1 MQNNEW
7 EAVNCFP
14 FLFLDISIDLQK
26 HKMANKLFYTYI
38 HGTDY
43 KNDSFV
49 PSKMIYSYWDS
60 LIFDVNHRTI
70 WHQGMP
76 FGNVYPGTLSY
87 GEIFN
92 DLQNNIALG
101 AYSHAEGYSTIAK
114 SNYSHAEGYKT
125 FVDGVNGHVEGNSSY
140 SLGENSHAE
149 GSFSYSRG
157 TNSHAEGNK
166 SEAQGRNAHAEGFL
180 TYAIGEDSHAEGI
193 NTYARANYSHSEGN
207 ITKIEPE
214 AENSHA
220 EGYNTIVS
228 AKNAHAEGN
237 STKVEN
243 TGENS
248 HAEGLKSIARAKN
261 AHAEGNET
269 LTAGDN
275 AHAEGYQSKSTST
288 NAHAEGNNTK
298 ATGENSHAEGHNTEA
313 KSKNSHAEGN
323 HTIAAGENAHTEGSE
338 TSVDSPYTHAE
349 GNNNAINTL
358 SDSSHIEGSNN
369 RISFSKSSHVEGDS
383 NVNGGNIGIITNSH
397 YSHVEGLNN
406 KNYAINSHIE
416 GKDTYNFGK
425 ESHIEGVEHVSY
437 AYTSHIEGCAN
448 KIGKSVGDTKY
459 VHVGGN
465 NNTVYPNSENVV
477 IYGRSNRVKGV
488 CSDINGESINSY
500 ANYSVLR
507 GSSLEINSNS
517 IENNQKG
524 IDFVNVSG
532 NNITVGENATY
543 SFAHGSN
550 ITLQSPY
557 EVGLGRYTRSYLDNQ
572 KQDKQNTIFMIG
584 NGGVNGESNALDV
597 RENGISY
604 LYKGI
609 YTWDYV
615 EDYPYSTV
623 ANNESSYCIT
633 KRQLAQVA
641 TVTYV
646 MRNSAGRKN
655 FYPLMNDPE
664 NSGTLKPMF
673 TGAEYFNNYGDKETG
688 TAPNNAYAYF
698 CHAEGWGTYC
708 HTGASYSHAEGCG
721 TETRNPGEHASGNW
735 NKSSDNT
742 LFSVGW
748 GTNNVNRANAFEIK
762 STPTSDG
769 IAFIDKKPIVTSIL
783 NGTGPTYMWK
793 GDYADY
799 IKIKQVDPNTLYFIY
814 DGDASTRNDFIS
826 IDQMDDIVNR
836 KVEEKIKQYTQGMLY
851 NANYSPKFNGFG
863 GDSNFSYV
871 WSGNTTD
878 FAGLGSLA
886 NDVNT
891 VFIIRNNK

>member
-1 MQNNEW
+1 
-7 EAVNCFP
+7 
-14 FLFLDISIDLQK
+14 
-26 HKMANKLFYTYI
+26 MANKLFYTYI
-38 HGTDY
+38 HGEKY

-76 FGNVYPGTLSY
+76 FGNAYPGTLSY

-92 DLQNNIALG
+92 DLQNNIAFG
-101 AYSHAEGYSTIAK
+101 AYSHAEGYSSYA
-114 SNYSHAEGYKT
+114 SGNHSHAEGFKT
-125 FVDGVNGHVEGNSSY
+125 YVDGVNGHVEGNSSY

-157 TNSHAEGNK
+157 INSHAEGNK
-166 SEAQGRNAHAEGFL
+166 SEAQGRNAHTEGFL
-180 TYAIGEDSHAEGI
+180 TYAMGEDSHSEGN

-207 ITKIEPE
+207 ITKIEVD
-214 AENSHA
+214 AENSHVEGYNTLIKAKNSHA
-220 EGYNTIVS
+220 EGNTTLI
-228 AKNAHAEGN
+228 
-237 STKVEN
+237 EN

-248 HAEGLKSIARAKN
+248 HAEGYKTTIRAKN
-261 AHAEGNET
+261 
-269 LTAGDN
+269 
-275 AHAEGYQSKSTST
+275 S
-288 NAHAEGNNTK
+288 HAEGNNTLT
-298 ATGENSHAEGHNTEA
+298 AGENSHAEGYKSQATSTNTHAEGNITKASGENSHSEGYNTEA
-313 KSKNSHAEGN
+313 RSKNSHAEGTY
-323 HTIAAGENAHTEGSE
+323 TIANGENSHVEGIDTKVYSNN
-338 TSVDSPYTHAE
+338 THAE
-349 GNNNAINTL
+349 GNANTINTL
-358 SDSSHIEGSNN
+358 SDSSHVEGSNN
-369 RISFSKSSHVEGDS
+369 TISFSQSSHVEGDNNTNNDS
-383 NVNGGNIGIITNSH
+383 N

-406 KNYAINSHIE
+406 KNYAINSHVE
-416 GKDTYNFGK
+416 GKESFNYGK
-425 ESHIEGVEHVSY
+425 ESHVEGTSNINY
-437 AYTSHIEGCAN
+437 AYTSHIEGYAN
-448 KIGKSVGDTKY
+448 KIGKTIGDTKY
-459 VHVGGN
+459 IHTGGN
-465 NNTVYPNSENVV
+465 NNIVCPNSENDV
-477 IYGRSNRVKGV
+477 IYGHSNKVKGIY
-488 CSDINGESINSY
+488 SDINGESINSY
-500 ANYSVLR
+500 ANYSTLR
-507 GSSLEINSNS
+507 GSSLEINSNN
-517 IENNQKG
+517 IEDNQKG
-524 IDFVNVSG
+524 VNFVNVSG
-532 NNITVGENATY
+532 DHITVGENATY
-543 SFAHGSN
+543 GFAHGSN

-557 EVGLGRYTRSYLDNQ
+557 EIGFGRYTHSYLDNQ
-572 KQDKQNTIFMIG
+572 KQDKQNTIFIIG
-584 NGGVNGESNALDV
+584 NGDSNGESNALDV

-623 ANNESSYCIT
+623 ANNESSYHIT

-646 MRNSAGRKN
+646 MRNSAGRRN
-655 FYPLMNDPE
+655 FYPLINDPE
-664 NSGTLKPMF
+664 HPETLKPMF
-673 TGAEYFNNYGDKETG
+673 TGAEYFNNYGDTYS
-688 TAPNNAYAYF
+688 APNNAYAYF

-708 HTGASYSHAEGCG
+708 HTGGSYSHAEGCG

-735 NKSSDNT
+735 NKSLENT

-762 STPTSDG
+762 RTPTVDG
-769 IAFIDKKPIVTSIL
+769 IAFVDNKPIVTSIL

-793 GDYADY
+793 GEYADY
-799 IKIKQVDPNTLYFIY
+799 VKIKQVDPNTLYFIY

-851 NANYSPKFNGFG
+851 NANFSAKFNGFG

-886 NDVNT
+886 NDANT

>member
-1 MQNNEW
+1 MGSI
-7 EAVNCFP
+7 CFP
-14 FLFLDISIDLQK
+14 FLFLDISIDYK
-26 HKMANKLFYTYI
+26 AYKMANKLFYTYI

-49 PSKMIYSYWDS
+49 PDKMIYSYWDS

-157 TNSHAEGNK
+157 TNSHAEGDK
-166 SEAQGRNAHAEGFL
+166 SEAQGRNSHAEGFI
-180 TYAIGEDSHAEGI
+180 TYAIGEDSHAEGN
-193 NTYARANYSHSEGN
+193 NTYAKAKGSHSEGN
-207 ITKIEPE
+207 ITIVEQE
-214 AENSHA
+214 AENGHA

-237 STKVEN
+237 TTKAI
-243 TGENS
+243 GENS
-248 HAEGLKSIARAKN
+248 HAEGYNSKATSIN
-261 AHAEGNET
+261 SHTEGSYT
-269 LTAGDN
+269 TAASEN
-275 AHAEGYQSKSTST
+275 SHAEGYKSQATST
-288 NAHAEGNNTK
+288 NTHAEGNNTQ
-298 ATGENSHAEGHNTEA
+298 ATGENSHSEGYNTEA
-313 KSKNSHAEGN
+313 KAKNTHAEGN
-323 HTIAAGENAHTEGSE
+323 HTIAAGENSHTEGFE
-338 TSVDSPYTHAE
+338 TNVYSTYAHAE
-349 GNNNAINTL
+349 GNTNTINTL

-369 RISFSKSSHVEGDS
+369 KISFSKSSHVEGDS
-383 NVNGGNIGIITNSH
+383 NVNGGNIGVITNSH

-406 KNYAINSHIE
+406 YNYSINSHVE

-425 ESHIEGVEHVSY
+425 ESHIEGVGHLTY
-437 AYTSHIEGCAN
+437 AYTSHIEGYAN
-448 KIGKSVGDTKY
+448 KIGKSIGDTKY

-465 NNTVYPNSENVV
+465 ENTVYPKSENDV
-477 IYGRSNRVKGV
+477 IYGSSNKVKGIYSEV
-488 CSDINGESINSY
+488 NGKNISSY

-507 GSSLEINSNS
+507 GSSLEINSTN
-517 IENNQKG
+517 IENNQNG
-524 IDFVNVSG
+524 IDFINVSG
-532 NNITVGENATY
+532 NNINVGENANY
-543 SFAHGSN
+543 GFAHGSN

-557 EVGLGRYTRSYLDNQ
+557 EVGFGRYTRSYSDTQ
-572 KQDKQNTIFMIG
+572 KLDKQNTIFMIG
-584 NGGVNGESNALDV
+584 NGSSPGNESNALDV

-633 KRQLAQVA
+633 RRQLAQVA

-655 FYPLMNDPE
+655 FYPLDDPTHPE
-664 NSGTLKPMF
+664 TANPRF
-673 TGAEYFNNYGDKETG
+673 IGAEYFNNYGDENN
-688 TAPNNAYAYF
+688 APNNAYANF

-708 HTGASYSHAEGCG
+708 HTGGTYSHAEGCG

-748 GTNNVNRANAFEIK
+748 GTNNIDRSNAFEIK
-762 STPTSDG
+762 RAPTSDG

-793 GDYADY
+793 GDYANY

-836 KVEEKIKQYTQGMLY
+836 KVEEKIKQYTQGILY
-851 NANYSPKFNGFG
+851 NANYSPKFNGHG

>member
-1 MQNNEW
+1 
-7 EAVNCFP
+7 
-14 FLFLDISIDLQK
+14 
-26 HKMANKLFYTYI
+26 MANKLFYTYI

-49 PSKMIYSYWDS
+49 PDKMIYSYWDS

-101 AYSHAEGYSTIAK
+101 AYSHAEGYQTKA
-114 SNYSHAEGYKT
+114 NGNNSHAEGNNT
-125 FVDGVNGHVEGNSSY
+125 LVDGNNSHVEGYKSQVTSDNAHAEGNTTKAI
-140 SLGENSHAE
+140 GENSHAE
-149 GSFSYSRG
+149 GI
-157 TNSHAEGNK
+157 N
-166 SEAQGRNAHAEGFL
+166 SEAQGRNSHAEGFISF
-180 TYAIGEDSHAEGI
+180 AIGEDSHAEGN
-193 NTYARANYSHSEGN
+193 NTFAKAKGSHSEGN
-207 ITKIEPE
+207 ITKVEPE
-214 AENSHA
+214 AENGHV

-237 STKVEN
+237 TTKVEN

-248 HAEGLKSIARAKN
+248 HVEGLNTIARAKN
-261 AHAEGNET
+261 SHAEGNST
-269 LTAGDN
+269 IVAGEN
-275 AHAEGYQSKSTST
+275 SHSEGYNSKATSTNSHAEGSYTT
-288 NAHAEGNNTK
+288 AE
-298 ATGENSHAEGHNTEA
+298 GENSHAEGYHS
-313 KSKNSHAEGN
+313 KSISANSHAEG
-323 HTIAAGENAHTEGSE
+323 TYTTAAGENSHTEGSE
-338 TSVDSPYTHAE
+338 TSVYSPYAHAE
-349 GNNNAINTL
+349 GNTNTINTL
-358 SDSSHIEGSNN
+358 SDSSHVEGSNN
-369 RISFSKSSHVEGDS
+369 KISFSKSSHVEGDS
-383 NVNGGNIGIITNSH
+383 NVNGGNIGVITNSH

-406 KNYAINSHIE
+406 YNYSINSHVE

-425 ESHIEGVEHVSY
+425 ESHIEGVDHLTY
-437 AYTSHIEGCAN
+437 AYTSHIEGYAN
-448 KIGKSVGDTKY
+448 KIGKSIGDTKY

-465 NNTVYPNSENVV
+465 ENTVYPNSENDV
-477 IYGRSNRVKGV
+477 IYGSSNKVKGIYSEV
-488 CSDINGESINSY
+488 NGKHINSY

-507 GSSLEINSNS
+507 GSSLEINSKD

-532 NNITVGENATY
+532 DNITVEENATY
-543 SFAHGSN
+543 GFAHGSR

-557 EVGLGRYTRSYLDNQ
+557 EVGFGRYTKSYLEGQN
-572 KQDKQNTIFMIG
+572 QDKQNTIFMIG
-584 NGGVNGESNALDV
+584 NGGPGNESNALDV

-633 KRQLAQVA
+633 RRQLAQVA

-646 MRNSAGRKN
+646 MRNSAGRRN
-655 FYPLMNDPE
+655 FYPLDDNPTHPE
-664 NSGTLKPMF
+664 TPNPRF
-673 TGAEYFNNYGDKETG
+673 IGAEYFNNYGDENN
-688 TAPNNAYAYF
+688 APNNAYANF

-708 HTGASYSHAEGCG
+708 HTGGAYSHAEGCG

-748 GTNNVNRANAFEIK
+748 GTNNIDRSNAFEIK
-762 STPTSDG
+762 RAPTSDG

-793 GDYADY
+793 GYYADY

-836 KVEEKIKQYTQGMLY
+836 KVEEKIKQYTQGILY
-851 NANYSPKFNGFG
+851 NANYSPKFNGRG
-863 GDSNFSYV
+863 GDSKFSYV

-878 FAGLGSLA
+878 FAGLGSLG

>member
-1 MQNNEW
+1 
-7 EAVNCFP
+7 
-14 FLFLDISIDLQK
+14 
-26 HKMANKLFYTYI
+26 MANKLFYTYI

-101 AYSHAEGYSTIAK
+101 AYSHAEGYSSYAK

-140 SLGENSHAE
+140 SLGDNSHAE

-166 SEAQGRNAHAEGFL
+166 SEAKGSN
-180 TYAIGEDSHAEGI
+180 SHAEGY
-193 NTYARANYSHSEGN
+193 NSYAIGDNSHTEGSFSYSRGTNSHAEGN
-207 ITKIEPE
+207 ITKVEPE
-214 AENSHA
+214 AENGHA

-237 STKVEN
+237 TTIIEN
-243 TGENS
+243 SGENS
-248 HAEGLKSIARAKN
+248 HAEGLYTIVRAKNGHVEGSYTLVVGENGHAEGFLTYATSVNTHTEGNHTMASGEN
-261 AHAEGNET
+261 AHAEGNHTMASGE
-269 LTAGDN
+269 
-275 AHAEGYQSKSTST
+275 
-288 NAHAEGNNTK
+288 NAHAEGNNTY
-298 ATGENSHAEGHNTEA
+298 ASST
-313 KSKNSHAEGN
+313 NSHAEGN
-323 HTIAAGENAHTEGSE
+323 NIYVSSINS
-338 TSVDSPYTHAE
+338 HAE
-349 GNNNAINTL
+349 GNTNTINTL
-358 SDSSHIEGSNN
+358 SDSSHVEGSNN
-369 RISFSKSSHVEGDS
+369 AISFSKSSHVEGDH
-383 NVNGGNIGIITNSH
+383 NINSDSD
-397 YSHVEGLNN
+397 YSHVEGRYNQ
-406 KNYAINSHIE
+406 NYNMDSHVE
-416 GKDTYNFGK
+416 GKNSYNFGK
-425 ESHIEGVEHVSY
+425 ESHIEGTYNISY
-437 AYTSHIEGCAN
+437 AFISHIEGQKN
-448 KIGKSVGDTKY
+448 TIGKTQNDTKY
-459 VHVGGN
+459 IHVGGN
-465 NNTVYPNSENVV
+465 NNTVYPNSENIV
-477 IYGRSNRVKGV
+477 IYGSSNKVKGIY
-488 CSDINGESINSY
+488 SDTNGKSINSY
-500 ANYSVLR
+500 ANYSILR
-507 GSSLEINSNS
+507 GSSLEINSNN

-532 NNITVGENATY
+532 DHITVGQNATY
-543 SFAHGSN
+543 GFAHGSN

-557 EVGLGRYTRSYLDNQ
+557 EVGFGKYTKSYTDTPKLE
-572 KQDKQNTIFMIG
+572 KQNTIFIIG
-584 NGGVNGESNALDV
+584 NGNASGESNALDV

-615 EDYPYSTV
+615 EDYPYSIG
-623 ANNESSYCIT
+623 ADNPSSYYIT

-646 MRNSAGRKN
+646 MRNSAGRRN
-655 FYPLMNDPE
+655 FYPLINDPE
-664 NSGTLKPMF
+664 HPGSLKPMF
-673 TGAEYFNNYGDKETG
+673 TGAEYFNNYGDTYS
-688 TAPNNAYAYF
+688 APNRAYAYF

-708 HTGASYSHAEGCG
+708 HTGASYSHAEGLG
-721 TETRNPGEHASGNW
+721 TETRNIGEHASGYW
-735 NKSSDNT
+735 NSSSENT

-748 GTNNVNRANAFEIK
+748 GTNNLKRANAFEIK
-762 STPTSDG
+762 NVPTSDG
-769 IAFIDKKPIVTSIL
+769 IAFVDKKPIVTSIL

-793 GDYADY
+793 GEYSDYV
-799 IKIKQVDPNTLYFIY
+799 KINQVDQNTLSFIY

-826 IDQMDDIVNR
+826 MDQMDDIVNR

-851 NANYSPKFNGFG
+851 NAKSSAIFNGFG
-863 GDSNFSYV
+863 GDSNFTYV
-871 WSGNTTD
+871 WSGNATD
-878 FAGLGSLA
+878 FTGLGDLS
-886 NDVNT
+886 NDPNT

>member
-1 MQNNEW
+1 
-7 EAVNCFP
+7 
-14 FLFLDISIDLQK
+14 
-26 HKMANKLFYTYI
+26 MANKLFYTYI

-49 PSKMIYSYWDS
+49 PDKMIYSYWDS

-149 GSFSYSRG
+149 GSFSYSKG
-157 TNSHAEGNK
+157 ENSHAEGNK
-166 SEAQGRNAHAEGFL
+166 AESQGRNSHAEGFL
-180 TYAIGEDSHAEGI
+180 TYAIGEDSHAEGN
-193 NTYARANYSHSEGN
+193 NTYASANYSHTEGN
-207 ITKIEPE
+207 HTIVNG
-214 AENSHA
+214 ENSHA
-220 EGYNTIVS
+220 EGYNTIIS
-228 AKNAHAEGN
+228 AKNSHAEGQGTRIEDNAEN
-237 STKVEN
+237 SHAEGLNTRTRSKNSHAEGQGTLT

-248 HAEGLKSIARAKN
+248 HAEGYGTTASGN
-261 AHAEGNET
+261 ASHAEGQDT
-269 LTAGDN
+269 TASGS
-275 AHAEGYQSKSTST
+275 ASHTEGAYTYAIGEISHAEGAYSFAFGTYSHAEGY
-288 NAHAEGNNTK
+288 NAYAYAN
-298 ATGENSHAEGHNTEA
+298 NSHSEGYYNTIDIR
-313 KSKNSHAEGN
+313 SN
-323 HTIAAGENAHTEGSE
+323 
-338 TSVDSPYTHAE
+338 
-349 GNNNAINTL
+349 
-358 SDSSHIEGSNN
+358 SSHIEGSYNN
-369 RISFSKSSHVEGDS
+369 ISFSESSHVEGD
-383 NVNGGNIGIITNSH
+383 NNINSDSDYSH
-397 YSHVEGLNN
+397 IEGRYNQNHNINSHVEG
-406 KNYAINSHIE
+406 KNS
-416 GKDTYNFGK
+416 YNFGK
-425 ESHIEGVEHVSY
+425 ESHVEGTYNISY
-437 AYTSHIEGCAN
+437 AYTSHIEGYAN
-448 KIGKSVGDTKY
+448 TIGQTLGDTKY
-459 VHVGGN
+459 IHAGGN
-465 NNTVYPNSENVV
+465 NNTVYPNSENIV
-477 IYGRSNRVKGV
+477 IYGNSNKAKGV
-488 CSDINGESINSY
+488 CSDINGKLINSY

-507 GSSLEINSNS
+507 GSSLEINSNN
-517 IENNQKG
+517 IEDSKNG
-524 IDFVNVSG
+524 INFVNISG
-532 NNITVGENATY
+532 DNITVGENATY
-543 SFAHGSN
+543 GFAHGSN

-557 EVGLGRYTRSYLDNQ
+557 EVGFGRYTKSYLEGQN
-572 KQDKQNTIFMIG
+572 QDKQNTIFIIG
-584 NGGVNGESNALDV
+584 NGNDNEPSNALDV

-633 KRQLAQVA
+633 RRQLAQVA

-655 FYPLMNDPE
+655 FYPLINDPKKPG
-664 NSGTLKPMF
+664 SFKPMF
-673 TGAEYFNNYGDKETG
+673 TGAEYFNNYGDTYSS
-688 TAPNNAYAYF
+688 PNNAYAYF

-735 NKSSDNT
+735 NSSSENT

-748 GTNNVNRANAFEIK
+748 GTSNVNRANAFEIK
-762 STPTSDG
+762 NAPTSDG
-769 IAFIDKKPIVTSIL
+769 IAFVDKKPIVTSIL
-783 NGTGPTYMWK
+783 NGTGPTYLWK
-793 GDYADY
+793 GEYSDY
-799 IKIKQVDPNTLYFIY
+799 IKINQVDQNTLYFIY

-851 NANYSPKFNGFG
+851 NAKSSGKFNGFG
-863 GDSNFSYV
+863 GDSNFTYV
-871 WSGNTTD
+871 WTGNTTD
-878 FAGLGSLA
+878 FTGLGDLS
-886 NDVNT
+886 NDPNT

>member
-1 MQNNEW
+1 
-7 EAVNCFP
+7 
-14 FLFLDISIDLQK
+14 
-26 HKMANKLFYTYI
+26 MANKLFYTYI

-101 AYSHAEGYSTIAK
+101 TYSHAEGYSTIAK

-149 GSFSYSRG
+149 GSFSYSKG
-157 TNSHAEGNK
+157 INSHAEGDK
-166 SEAQGRNAHAEGFL
+166 SEAQGRNSHAEGFI
-180 TYAIGEDSHAEGI
+180 TYAIGEDSHAEGN
-193 NTYARANYSHSEGN
+193 NTYAQAKGSHSEGN
-207 ITKIEPE
+207 ITKVEQE
-214 AENSHA
+214 AENGHA

-237 STKVEN
+237 TTKAIGENSHVEGYN
-243 TGENS
+243 SKATSINSHAEGSYTTAASENS
-248 HAEGLKSIARAKN
+248 HAEGYKSQATSTN
-261 AHAEGNET
+261 THAEGNT
-269 LTAGDN
+269 T
-275 AHAEGYQSKSTST
+275 Q
-288 NAHAEGNNTK
+288 
-298 ATGENSHAEGHNTEA
+298 ATGENSHSEGYNTEA
-313 KSKNSHAEGN
+313 KAKNTHAEGN
-323 HTIAAGENAHTEGSE
+323 HTISAGENSHTEGAE
-338 TSVDSPYTHAE
+338 TGVYSPYAHAE
-349 GNNNAINTL
+349 GNTNTINTL

-383 NVNGGNIGIITNSH
+383 NVNGGNIGVITNSH

-406 KNYAINSHIE
+406 YNYSINSHVE

-425 ESHIEGVEHVSY
+425 ESHIEGVGNLNY
-437 AYTSHIEGCAN
+437 AHTSHIEGYAN
-448 KIGKSVGDTKY
+448 TIGKSIGDTKY

-465 NNTVYPNSENVV
+465 NNTVYPNSENNV
-477 IYGRSNRVKGV
+477 IYGSSNKVKGIYSEV
-488 CSDINGESINSY
+488 NGKLINSY

-507 GSSLEINSNS
+507 GSSLEINSKD

-532 NNITVGENATY
+532 DNITVRENATY
-543 SFAHGSN
+543 GFAHGSH

-557 EVGLGRYTRSYLDNQ
+557 EVGFGRYTYSHLEGPN
-572 KQDKQNTIFMIG
+572 KDKQNTIFMIG
-584 NGGVNGESNALDV
+584 NGGPGNESNALDV

-646 MRNSAGRKN
+646 MRNSAGRRN
-655 FYPLMNDPE
+655 FYPLDDPTHPE
-664 NSGTLKPMF
+664 TANPRF
-673 TGAEYFNNYGDKETG
+673 IGAEYFNNYGDTYSS
-688 TAPNNAYAYF
+688 PNNAYANF

-748 GTNNVNRANAFEIK
+748 GTNNIDRSNAFEIK
-762 STPTSDG
+762 REPTSDG

-793 GDYADY
+793 GYYADY

-836 KVEEKIKQYTQGMLY
+836 KVEEKFKQYTQGILY
-851 NANYSPKFNGFG
+851 NANYNPKFTEHG

-871 WSGNTTD
+871 WTGDITD

-886 NDVNT
+886 NDDNT

>member
-1 MQNNEW
+1 
-7 EAVNCFP
+7 
-14 FLFLDISIDLQK
+14 
-26 HKMANKLFYTYI
+26 MANKLFYTYI

-43 KNDSFV
+43 KNDSFI

-125 FVDGVNGHVEGNSSY
+125 FVDGINGHVEGNSSY

-269 LTAGDN
+269 LTAGEN
-275 AHAEGYQSKSTST
+275 GHAEGYQSKATST

-298 ATGENSHAEGHNTEA
+298 ATGENSHAEGYNTEA
-313 KSKNSHAEGN
+313 KTKNSHAEGN
-323 HTIAAGENAHTEGSE
+323 HTIAAGENSHTEGSE

-369 RISFSKSSHVEGDS
+369 RISFSKSSHVEGDG

-416 GKDTYNFGK
+416 GKDSSNFGK
-425 ESHIEGVEHVSY
+425 ESHIEGVGHLTY
-437 AYTSHIEGCAN
+437 AYTSHIEGYAN
-448 KIGKSVGDTKY
+448 TIGKSVGDTKY

-465 NNTVYPNSENVV
+465 NNTVYPNSENNV

-524 IDFVNVSG
+524 INFVNVSG
-532 NNITVGENATY
+532 NHISVGENATY
-543 SFAHGSN
+543 GFAHGSD

-557 EVGLGRYTRSYLDNQ
+557 EVGFGRYTKSYTDTPKLE
-572 KQDKQNTIFMIG
+572 KQNTIFMIG
-584 NGGVNGESNALDV
+584 NGNSNHNGESNALDV

-633 KRQLAQVA
+633 RRQLAQVA

-646 MRNSAGRKN
+646 MRNSAGRRN
-655 FYPLMNDPE
+655 FYPLDDPANPE
-664 NSGTLKPMF
+664 TAEPTF
-673 TGAEYFNNYGDKETG
+673 IGAEYFNNYGDKN
-688 TAPNNAYAYF
+688 TAPNNAYANF

-708 HTGASYSHAEGCG
+708 HTGGTYSHAEGCG

-748 GTNNVNRANAFEIK
+748 GTNNINRANAFEIK
-762 STPTSDG
+762 RTPTSDG
-769 IAFIDKKPIVTSIL
+769 IAFVDKKPIVTSIL
-783 NGTGPTYMWK
+783 NDTGPTYMWK

-836 KVEEKIKQYTQGMLY
+836 KVEEKIKQYTQGMLF
-851 NANYSPKFNGFG
+851 NAKSSGKFNGFG

-871 WSGNTTD
+871 WTGNTTD

>member
-1 MQNNEW
+1 
-7 EAVNCFP
+7 
-14 FLFLDISIDLQK
+14 
-26 HKMANKLFYTYI
+26 MANKLFYTYI

-49 PSKMIYSYWDS
+49 PDKMIYSYWDS

-101 AYSHAEGYSTIAK
+101 TYSHAEGYSTIAK

-149 GSFSYSRG
+149 GSFSYSKG
-157 TNSHAEGNK
+157 INSHAEGDK
-166 SEAQGRNAHAEGFL
+166 SEAQGRNSHAEGFI
-180 TYAIGEDSHAEGI
+180 TYAIGEDSHAEGN
-193 NTYARANYSHSEGN
+193 NTYAKAKGSHSEGN
-207 ITKIEPE
+207 ITKVEQE
-214 AENSHA
+214 AENGHA

-237 STKVEN
+237 TTKAIGENSHVEGYN
-243 TGENS
+243 SKATSINSHAEGSYTTAASENS
-248 HAEGLKSIARAKN
+248 HAEGYKSQATSTN
-261 AHAEGNET
+261 THAEGSYT
-269 LTAGDN
+269 TA
-275 AHAEGYQSKSTST
+275 A
-288 NAHAEGNNTK
+288 
-298 ATGENSHAEGHNTEA
+298 GENSHSEGYNTEA
-313 KSKNSHAEGN
+313 KAKNTHAEGN
-323 HTIAAGENAHTEGSE
+323 HTIAAGENSHTEGAE
-338 TSVDSPYTHAE
+338 TNVYSSYAHAE
-349 GNNNAINTL
+349 GNANTINTL

-369 RISFSKSSHVEGDS
+369 KISFSKSSHVEGDN
-383 NVNGGNIGIITNSH
+383 NVNGGNIGVITNSH

-406 KNYAINSHIE
+406 YNYSINSHVE

-425 ESHIEGVEHVSY
+425 ESHIEGVSHLTY
-437 AYTSHIEGCAN
+437 AYTSHIEGYAN
-448 KIGKSVGDTKY
+448 TIGKNIGDTKY

-465 NNTVYPNSENVV
+465 NNTVYPNSENDV
-477 IYGRSNRVKGV
+477 IYGSSNRVKGIY
-488 CSDINGESINSY
+488 SDINGKNINSY

-507 GSSLEINSNS
+507 GSSLTININSDN

-532 NNITVGENATY
+532 DNIKVEENATY
-543 SFAHGSN
+543 GFAHGSN
-550 ITLQSPY
+550 ITLKSPY
-557 EVGLGRYTRSYLDNQ
+557 EVGFGRYTKSYLEGQN
-572 KQDKQNTIFMIG
+572 QDKQNTIFMIG
-584 NGGVNGESNALDV
+584 NGSSGPGNESNALDV

-615 EDYPYSTV
+615 EDYPYSTF

-633 KRQLAQVA
+633 RRQLAQVA

-646 MRNSAGRKN
+646 MRNSAGRRN
-655 FYPLMNDPE
+655 FYPLIDDPE
-664 NSGTLKPMF
+664 NTGTLKPMF
-673 TGAEYFNNYGDKETG
+673 TGAEYFNNYGDENNS
-688 TAPNNAYAYF
+688 PNNAYANF

-708 HTGASYSHAEGCG
+708 HTGGTYSHAEGCG

-748 GTNNVNRANAFEIK
+748 GTNNIDRSNAFEIK
-762 STPTSDG
+762 RAPTSDG

-793 GDYADY
+793 GKYDDYV
-799 IKIKQVDPNTLYFIY
+799 KIKQVDPNTLYFIY

-836 KVEEKIKQYTQGMLY
+836 KVEEKIKQYTQGILY
-851 NANYSPKFNGFG
+851 NANYSPKFNGRG

>member
-1 MQNNEW
+1 
-7 EAVNCFP
+7 
-14 FLFLDISIDLQK
+14 
-26 HKMANKLFYTYI
+26 MANKLFYTYI

-101 AYSHAEGYSTIAK
+101 TYSHAEGYSTIAK

-149 GSFSYSRG
+149 GSFSYSKG
-157 TNSHAEGNK
+157 INSHAEGDK
-166 SEAQGRNAHAEGFL
+166 SEAQGRNSHAEGFI
-180 TYAIGEDSHAEGI
+180 TYAIGEDSHAEGN
-193 NTYARANYSHSEGN
+193 NTYAQAKGSHSEGN
-207 ITKIEPE
+207 ITKVEQE
-214 AENSHA
+214 AENGHA

-237 STKVEN
+237 TTKAIGENSHVEGYN
-243 TGENS
+243 SKATSINSHAEGSYTTAASENS
-248 HAEGLKSIARAKN
+248 HAEGYKSQA
-261 AHAEGNET
+261 
-269 LTAGDN
+269 
-275 AHAEGYQSKSTST
+275 TST
-288 NAHAEGNNTK
+288 NTHAEGNNTQ
-298 ATGENSHAEGHNTEA
+298 ATGENSHSEGYNTEA
-313 KSKNSHAEGN
+313 KAKNTHAEGN
-323 HTIAAGENAHTEGSE
+323 HTISAGENSHTEGAE
-338 TSVDSPYTHAE
+338 TGVYSPYAHAE
-349 GNNNAINTL
+349 GNTNTINTL

-383 NVNGGNIGIITNSH
+383 NVNGGNIGVITNSH

-406 KNYAINSHIE
+406 YNYSINSHVE

-425 ESHIEGVEHVSY
+425 ESHIEGVGNLNY
-437 AYTSHIEGCAN
+437 AHTSHIEGYAN
-448 KIGKSVGDTKY
+448 TIGKSIGDTKY

-465 NNTVYPNSENVV
+465 NNTVYPNSENNV
-477 IYGRSNRVKGV
+477 IYGSSNKVKGIYSEV
-488 CSDINGESINSY
+488 NGKLINSY

-507 GSSLEINSNS
+507 GSSLEINSKD

-532 NNITVGENATY
+532 DNITVRENATY
-543 SFAHGSN
+543 GFAHGSH

-557 EVGLGRYTRSYLDNQ
+557 EVGFGRYTYSHLEGPN
-572 KQDKQNTIFMIG
+572 KDKQNTIFMIG
-584 NGGVNGESNALDV
+584 NGGPGNESNALDV

-646 MRNSAGRKN
+646 MRNSAGRRN
-655 FYPLMNDPE
+655 FYPLDDPTNPE
-664 NSGTLKPMF
+664 TANPRF
-673 TGAEYFNNYGDKETG
+673 IGAEYFNNYGDTYSS
-688 TAPNNAYAYF
+688 PNNAYANF

-748 GTNNVNRANAFEIK
+748 GTNNIDRSNAFEIK
-762 STPTSDG
+762 REPTSDG

-793 GDYADY
+793 GYYADY

-836 KVEEKIKQYTQGMLY
+836 KVEEKFKQYTQGILY
-851 NANYSPKFNGFG
+851 NANYNPKFTEHG

-871 WSGNTTD
+871 WTGDITD

-886 NDVNT
+886 NDDNT

>member
-1 MQNNEW
+1 
-7 EAVNCFP
+7 
-14 FLFLDISIDLQK
+14 
-26 HKMANKLFYTYI
+26 MANKLFYTYI

-101 AYSHAEGYSTIAK
+101 TYSHAEGYSTIAK

-149 GSFSYSRG
+149 GSFSYSKG
-157 TNSHAEGNK
+157 INSHAEGDK
-166 SEAQGRNAHAEGFL
+166 SEAQGRNSHAEGFI
-180 TYAIGEDSHAEGI
+180 TYAIGEDSHAEGN
-193 NTYARANYSHSEGN
+193 NTYAQAKGSHSEGN
-207 ITKIEPE
+207 ITKVEQE
-214 AENSHA
+214 AENGHA

-237 STKVEN
+237 TTKAIGENSHVEGYN
-243 TGENS
+243 SKATSINSHAEGSYTTAASENS
-248 HAEGLKSIARAKN
+248 HAEGYKSQAASTN
-261 AHAEGNET
+261 THAEGNT
-269 LTAGDN
+269 T
-275 AHAEGYQSKSTST
+275 Q
-288 NAHAEGNNTK
+288 
-298 ATGENSHAEGHNTEA
+298 ATGENSHSEGYNTEA
-313 KSKNSHAEGN
+313 KAKNTHAEGN
-323 HTIAAGENAHTEGSE
+323 HTISAGENSHTEGAE
-338 TSVDSPYTHAE
+338 TGVYSPYAHAE
-349 GNNNAINTL
+349 GNTNTINTL

-383 NVNGGNIGIITNSH
+383 NVNGGNIGVITNSH

-406 KNYAINSHIE
+406 YNYSINSHVE

-425 ESHIEGVEHVSY
+425 ESHIEGVGNLNY
-437 AYTSHIEGCAN
+437 AHTSHIEGYAN
-448 KIGKSVGDTKY
+448 TIGKSIGDTKY

-465 NNTVYPNSENVV
+465 NNTVYPNSENNV
-477 IYGRSNRVKGV
+477 IYGSSNKVKGIYSEV
-488 CSDINGESINSY
+488 NGKLINSY

-507 GSSLEINSNS
+507 GSSLEINSKD

-532 NNITVGENATY
+532 DNITVRENATY
-543 SFAHGSN
+543 GFAHGSH

-557 EVGLGRYTRSYLDNQ
+557 EVGFGRYTYSHLEGPN
-572 KQDKQNTIFMIG
+572 KDKQNTIFMIG
-584 NGGVNGESNALDV
+584 NGGPGNESNALDV

-646 MRNSAGRKN
+646 MRNSAGRRN
-655 FYPLMNDPE
+655 FYPLDDPTNPE
-664 NSGTLKPMF
+664 TANPRF
-673 TGAEYFNNYGDKETG
+673 IGAEYFNNYGDTYSS
-688 TAPNNAYAYF
+688 PNNAYANF

-748 GTNNVNRANAFEIK
+748 GTNNIDRSNAFEIK
-762 STPTSDG
+762 REPTSDG

-793 GDYADY
+793 GYYADY

-836 KVEEKIKQYTQGMLY
+836 KVEEKFKQYTQGILY
-851 NANYSPKFNGFG
+851 NANYNPKFTEHG

-871 WSGNTTD
+871 WTGDITD

-886 NDVNT
+886 NDDNT

>member
-1 MQNNEW
+1 
-7 EAVNCFP
+7 
-14 FLFLDISIDLQK
+14 
-26 HKMANKLFYTYI
+26 MANKLFYTYI

-101 AYSHAEGYSTIAK
+101 AYSHAEGYNTIAK

-166 SEAQGRNAHAEGFL
+166 SEAQGRNAHAEGFI
-180 TYAIGEDSHAEGI
+180 TYAIGEDSHAEGN
-193 NTYARANYSHSEGN
+193 NTFAKAKGSHSEGN
-207 ITKIEPE
+207 IAKVEPE
-214 AENSHA
+214 AENGHA

-248 HAEGLKSIARAKN
+248 HVEGLKSIARAKN

-269 LTAGDN
+269 LTAGEN
-275 AHAEGYQSKSTST
+275 GHAEGYQSKATST

-298 ATGENSHAEGHNTEA
+298 ATGENSHSEGHNTEA

-323 HTIAAGENAHTEGSE
+323 HTIAAGENSHTEGSE

-349 GNNNAINTL
+349 GNNNTINTL

-369 RISFSKSSHVEGDS
+369 RISFSKSSHVEGDN

-406 KNYAINSHIE
+406 KNYAINSHVE
-416 GKDTYNFGK
+416 GKDSNNFGK
-425 ESHIEGVEHVSY
+425 ESHIEGVGHLTY
-437 AYTSHIEGCAN
+437 AYTSHIEGYTN
-448 KIGKSVGDTKY
+448 IIGKSIGDTKY
-459 VHVGGN
+459 VHVGGDK
-465 NNTVYPNSENVV
+465 NTVYPNSENVV
-477 IYGRSNRVKGV
+477 IYGRSNYIKGV
-488 CSDINGESINSY
+488 CSDVNGEYINSY

-507 GSSLEINSNS
+507 GSSLKINSNS

-524 IDFVNVSG
+524 INFVNVSG
-532 NNITVGENATY
+532 NNITVRENATY
-543 SFAHGSN
+543 GFAHGLH

-557 EVGLGRYTRSYLDNQ
+557 EVGFGRYTRSYLDNQ

-584 NGGVNGESNALDV
+584 NGGVNGKSNALDV

-623 ANNESSYCIT
+623 ADNESSYCIT
-633 KRQLAQVA
+633 RRQLAQVA

-646 MRNSAGRKN
+646 MRNSAGRRN

-664 NSGTLKPMF
+664 HPGILKPMF
-673 TGAEYFNNYGDKETG
+673 TGAEYFNNYGDTYSS
-688 TAPNNAYAYF
+688 PNNAYAYF

>member
-1 MQNNEW
+1 
-7 EAVNCFP
+7 
-14 FLFLDISIDLQK
+14 
-26 HKMANKLFYTYI
+26 MANKLFYTYI

-49 PSKMIYSYWDS
+49 PDKMIYSYWDS

-149 GSFSYSRG
+149 GSFSYSNG
-157 TNSHAEGNK
+157 ENSHAEGNK
-166 SEAQGRNAHAEGFL
+166 AESQGRNSHAEGFL
-180 TYAIGEDSHAEGI
+180 TYAIGEDSHAEGN
-193 NTYARANYSHSEGN
+193 NTYAKAKGSHSEGN
-207 ITKIEPE
+207 ITIVEQE
-214 AENSHA
+214 AENGHA

-237 STKVEN
+237 TTKAIGEN
-243 TGENS
+243 SHTEGYNTKATSINSHTEGSYTTAASENS
-248 HAEGLKSIARAKN
+248 HAEGYKSQATSTN
-261 AHAEGNET
+261 THAEGNIT
-269 LTAGDN
+269 
-275 AHAEGYQSKSTST
+275 Q
-288 NAHAEGNNTK
+288 
-298 ATGENSHAEGHNTEA
+298 ATGENSHSEGYNTEA
-313 KSKNSHAEGN
+313 KAKNTHAEGN
-323 HTIAAGENAHTEGSE
+323 HTIAAGENSHTEGAE
-338 TSVDSPYTHAE
+338 TSVYSTYAHAE
-349 GNNNAINTL
+349 GNNNIINTL

-369 RISFSKSSHVEGDS
+369 KISFSKSSHVEGDS
-383 NVNGGNIGIITNSH
+383 NVNGGNIGVITNSH

-406 KNYAINSHIE
+406 YNYSINSHVE

-425 ESHIEGVEHVSY
+425 ESHIEGVGHLTY
-437 AYTSHIEGCAN
+437 AYTSHIEGYTN
-448 KIGKSVGDTKY
+448 TIGKSIGDTKY

-465 NNTVYPNSENVV
+465 ENTVYSNSENDV
-477 IYGRSNRVKGV
+477 IYGTLNNVKGIYSEV
-488 CSDINGESINSY
+488 NGKLINSY

-507 GSSLEINSNS
+507 GSLLEINSRN

-532 NNITVGENATY
+532 DNITVRENATY
-543 SFAHGSN
+543 GFAHGSH

-557 EVGLGRYTRSYLDNQ
+557 EVGFGRYAYSYLEGQN
-572 KQDKQNTIFMIG
+572 KDKQNTIFMIG
-584 NGGVNGESNALDV
+584 NGSGHGNESNALDV

-615 EDYPYSTV
+615 EDYPYSTF

-633 KRQLAQVA
+633 RRQLAQVA

-646 MRNSAGRKN
+646 MRNSAGRRN
-655 FYPLMNDPE
+655 FYPLIDDPE
-664 NSGTLKPMF
+664 NTGTLKPMF
-673 TGAEYFNNYGDKETG
+673 TGAEYFNNYGDENNS
-688 TAPNNAYAYF
+688 PNNAYANF

-708 HTGASYSHAEGCG
+708 HTGGTYSHAEGCG

-735 NKSSDNT
+735 NKSSENT

-748 GTNNVNRANAFEIK
+748 GTNNIDRSNAFEIK
-762 STPTSDG
+762 RAPTSDG

-793 GDYADY
+793 GKYDDY

-836 KVEEKIKQYTQGMLY
+836 KVEEKIKQYTQGILY
-851 NANYSPKFNGFG
+851 NANYSPKFNGHG
-863 GDSNFSYV
+863 GDSKFSYV

>member
-1 MQNNEW
+1 
-7 EAVNCFP
+7 
-14 FLFLDISIDLQK
+14 
-26 HKMANKLFYTYI
+26 MANKLFYTYI

-125 FVDGVNGHVEGNSSY
+125 FVDGVNGHAEGNSSY

-269 LTAGDN
+269 LTAGEN
-275 AHAEGYQSKSTST
+275 GHAEGYQSKATST

-298 ATGENSHAEGHNTEA
+298 ATGENSHSEGHNTEA
-313 KSKNSHAEGN
+313 KAKNSHAEGN
-323 HTIAAGENAHTEGSE
+323 HTIAAGENSHTEGSE

-369 RISFSKSSHVEGDS
+369 RISFSKSSHVEGDN

-406 KNYAINSHIE
+406 KNYAINSHVE
-416 GKDTYNFGK
+416 GKDSSNFGK
-425 ESHIEGVEHVSY
+425 ESHIEGVGHLTY

-448 KIGKSVGDTKY
+448 KIGKTIGDTKY

-465 NNTVYPNSENVV
+465 NNTVYPKSENDV
-477 IYGRSNRVKGV
+477 IYGSSNKVKGV
-488 CSDINGESINSY
+488 CSDVNGEHINSY

-524 IDFVNVSG
+524 INFVNVSG
-532 NNITVGENATY
+532 NNITVKENANY
-543 SFAHGSN
+543 GFAHGLH

-557 EVGLGRYTRSYLDNQ
+557 EVGFGRYTRSYLDNQ

-623 ANNESSYCIT
+623 ADNESSYCIT

-655 FYPLMNDPE
+655 FYPLVNDPE
-664 NSGTLKPMF
+664 HPGILKPMF
-673 TGAEYFNNYGDKETG
+673 TGAEYFNNYGDTYSS
-688 TAPNNAYAYF
+688 PNNAYAYF

-708 HTGASYSHAEGCG
+708 HTGASYSHTEGCG

-793 GDYADY
+793 GDYSDY

>member
-1 MQNNEW
+1 
-7 EAVNCFP
+7 
-14 FLFLDISIDLQK
+14 
-26 HKMANKLFYTYI
+26 MANKLFYTYI

-49 PSKMIYSYWDS
+49 PDKMIYSYWDS

-101 AYSHAEGYSTIAK
+101 TYSHAEGYSTIAK

-140 SLGENSHAE
+140 SLGDNSHAE
-149 GSFSYSRG
+149 GSFSYSKG
-157 TNSHAEGNK
+157 TNSHAEGDK
-166 SEAQGRNAHAEGFL
+166 SEAQGRNSHAEGFI
-180 TYAIGEDSHAEGI
+180 TYAIGEDSHAEGN
-193 NTYARANYSHSEGN
+193 NTYAKAKGSHSEGN
-207 ITKIEPE
+207 ITIVEQE
-214 AENSHA
+214 AENGHA

-237 STKVEN
+237 TTKAIGENSHVEGYKSQATSTNSHAEGSYTTAV
-243 TGENS
+243 GENS
-248 HAEGLKSIARAKN
+248 HAEGYNSKATSTN
-261 AHAEGNET
+261 THAEGSYT
-269 LTAGDN
+269 TAAGEN
-275 AHAEGYQSKSTST
+275 SHS
-288 NAHAEGNNTK
+288 EGNNTY
-298 ATGENSHAEGHNTEA
+298 ATSI
-313 KSKNSHAEGN
+313 NSHAEGN
-323 HTIAAGENAHTEGSE
+323 HTIAAGENSHTEGAE
-338 TSVDSPYTHAE
+338 TSVYSSYAHAE
-349 GNNNAINTL
+349 GNTNTINTL

-369 RISFSKSSHVEGDS
+369 KISFSKSSHVEGDS
-383 NVNGGNIGIITNSH
+383 NVNGGNIGVITNSH

-406 KNYAINSHIE
+406 YNYSINSHVE

-425 ESHIEGVEHVSY
+425 ESHIEGVSHLTY
-437 AYTSHIEGCAN
+437 AYTSHIEGYAN
-448 KIGKSVGDTKY
+448 TIGKSIGDTKY

-465 NNTVYPNSENVV
+465 NNTVYPNSENDV
-477 IYGRSNRVKGV
+477 IYGSSNRVKGIY
-488 CSDINGESINSY
+488 SDINGKNISSY

-507 GSSLEINSNS
+507 GSSLTININSDN

-524 IDFVNVSG
+524 IDFVDVSG
-532 NNITVGENATY
+532 DNITVRENATY
-543 SFAHGSN
+543 GFAHGSH

-557 EVGLGRYTRSYLDNQ
+557 EVGFGRYTRSYSDTQ
-572 KQDKQNTIFMIG
+572 KLDKQNTIFMIG
-584 NGGVNGESNALDV
+584 NGNGSGPGNESNALDV

-623 ANNESSYCIT
+623 ANDESSYCIT
-633 KRQLAQVA
+633 RRQLAQVA

-655 FYPLMNDPE
+655 FYPLDDPTHPE
-664 NSGTLKPMF
+664 TANPRF
-673 TGAEYFNNYGDKETG
+673 IGAEYFNNYGDENN
-688 TAPNNAYAYF
+688 APNNAYANF

-708 HTGASYSHAEGCG
+708 HTGGTYSHAEGCG

-748 GTNNVNRANAFEIK
+748 GTNNIDRSNAFEIK
-762 STPTSDG
+762 RVPTSDG

-793 GDYADY
+793 GEYADY

-836 KVEEKIKQYTQGMLY
+836 KVEEKIKQYTQGILY
-851 NANYSPKFNGFG
+851 NANYSPKFNGHG

>member
-1 MQNNEW
+1 
-7 EAVNCFP
+7 
-14 FLFLDISIDLQK
+14 
-26 HKMANKLFYTYI
+26 MANKLFYTYI

-49 PSKMIYSYWDS
+49 PDKMIYSYWDS

-149 GSFSYSRG
+149 GSFSYSKG
-157 TNSHAEGNK
+157 ENSHAEGNK
-166 SEAQGRNAHAEGFL
+166 AESQGRNSHAEGFL
-180 TYAIGEDSHAEGI
+180 TYAIGEDSHAEGN
-193 NTYARANYSHSEGN
+193 NTYASANYSHTEGN
-207 ITKIEPE
+207 HTIVNG
-214 AENSHA
+214 ENSHA
-220 EGYNTIVS
+220 EGYNTIIS
-228 AKNAHAEGN
+228 AKNSHAEGQGTRIEDNAEN
-237 STKVEN
+237 SHAEGLNTRTRSKNSHAEGQGTLT

-248 HAEGLKSIARAKN
+248 HAEGYGTTASGN
-261 AHAEGNET
+261 ASHAEGQDT
-269 LTAGDN
+269 TASGS
-275 AHAEGYQSKSTST
+275 ASHTEGAYTYAIGEISHAEGAYSFAFGTYSHAEGY
-288 NAHAEGNNTK
+288 NAYAYAN
-298 ATGENSHAEGHNTEA
+298 NSHSEGYYNTIDIR
-313 KSKNSHAEGN
+313 SN
-323 HTIAAGENAHTEGSE
+323 
-338 TSVDSPYTHAE
+338 
-349 GNNNAINTL
+349 
-358 SDSSHIEGSNN
+358 SSHIEGSYNN
-369 RISFSKSSHVEGDS
+369 ISFSESSHVEGD
-383 NVNGGNIGIITNSH
+383 NNINSDSDYSH
-397 YSHVEGLNN
+397 IEGRYNQNHNINSHVEG
-406 KNYAINSHIE
+406 KNS
-416 GKDTYNFGK
+416 YNFGK
-425 ESHIEGVEHVSY
+425 ESHVEGTYNISY
-437 AYTSHIEGCAN
+437 AYTSHIEGYAN
-448 KIGKSVGDTKY
+448 TIGQTLGDTKY
-459 VHVGGN
+459 IHAGGN
-465 NNTVYPNSENVV
+465 NNTVYPNSENIV
-477 IYGRSNRVKGV
+477 IYGNSNKAKGV
-488 CSDINGESINSY
+488 CSDINGKLINSY

-507 GSSLEINSNS
+507 GSSLEINSNN
-517 IENNQKG
+517 IEDSKNG
-524 IDFVNVSG
+524 INFVNISG
-532 NNITVGENATY
+532 DNITVGENATY
-543 SFAHGSN
+543 GFAHGSN

-557 EVGLGRYTRSYLDNQ
+557 EVGFGRYTKSYLEGQN
-572 KQDKQNTIFMIG
+572 QDKQNTIFIIG
-584 NGGVNGESNALDV
+584 NGNDNEPSNALDV

-633 KRQLAQVA
+633 RRQLAQVA

-655 FYPLMNDPE
+655 FYPLDDPTHPE
-664 NSGTLKPMF
+664 TANPRF
-673 TGAEYFNNYGDKETG
+673 IGAEYFNNYGDENN
-688 TAPNNAYAYF
+688 APNNAYANF

-708 HTGASYSHAEGCG
+708 HTGGTYSHAEGCG

-735 NKSSDNT
+735 NSSSENT

-748 GTNNVNRANAFEIK
+748 GTSNVNRANAFEIK
-762 STPTSDG
+762 NAPTSDG
-769 IAFIDKKPIVTSIL
+769 IAFVDKKPIVTSIL
-783 NGTGPTYMWK
+783 NGTGPTYLWK
-793 GDYADY
+793 GEYSDY
-799 IKIKQVDPNTLYFIY
+799 IKINQVDQNTLYFIY

-851 NANYSPKFNGFG
+851 NAKSSGKFNGFG
-863 GDSNFSYV
+863 GDSNFTYV
-871 WSGNTTD
+871 WTGNTTD
-878 FAGLGSLA
+878 FTGLGDLS
-886 NDVNT
+886 NDPNT

>member
-1 MQNNEW
+1 
-7 EAVNCFP
+7 
-14 FLFLDISIDLQK
+14 
-26 HKMANKLFYTYI
+26 MANKLFYTYI

-49 PSKMIYSYWDS
+49 PDKMIYSYWDS

-92 DLQNNIALG
+92 DLDNNIAKG
-101 AYSHAEGYSTIAK
+101 TYSHAEGYQTTANG
-114 SNYSHAEGYKT
+114 SNSHAEGT
-125 FVDGVNGHVEGNSSY
+125 NTSVDGNNSHVEGYKSQATSNNSHAEGNATKAS
-140 SLGENSHAE
+140 GENSHAE
-149 GSFSYSRG
+149 GINSESQGR
-157 TNSHAEGNK
+157 NSHAEG
-166 SEAQGRNAHAEGFL
+166 FL
-180 TYAIGEDSHAEGI
+180 SFAIGEDSHAEGN
-193 NTYARANYSHSEGN
+193 NTFAKAKGSHSEGN
-207 ITKIEPE
+207 ITKVESE

-220 EGYNTIVS
+220 EGYNTTIK

-237 STKVEN
+237 TTIIEN
-243 TGENS
+243 TGENGHVEGYKTIVNAKNS
-248 HAEGLKSIARAKN
+248 HAEGNNTLTAGEN
-261 AHAEGNET
+261 AHAEGLES
-269 LTAGDN
+269 N
-275 AHAEGYQSKSTST
+275 ATST
-288 NAHAEGNNTK
+288 NAHAEGNHTT
-298 ATGENSHAEGHNTEA
+298 ASGENSHAEGYNTEA
-313 KSKNSHAEGN
+313 KVKNSHAEGN
-323 HTIAAGENAHTEGSE
+323 HTIAAGENSHTEGAE
-338 TSVDSPYTHAE
+338 TKVNSPYAHAE
-349 GNNNAINTL
+349 GNTNIINVL

-369 RISFSKSSHVEGDS
+369 KIEFSKSSHVEGDS
-383 NVNGGNIGIITNSH
+383 NVNGGNIGVITNSH

-406 KNYAINSHIE
+406 HNYAINSHIE

-425 ESHIEGVEHVSY
+425 ESHIEGVGHLTY
-437 AYTSHIEGCAN
+437 AYTSHIEGYAN
-448 KIGKSVGDTKY
+448 RIGKSVGDTKY

-465 NNTVYPNSENVV
+465 NNTVYPNSENDV
-477 IYGRSNRVKGV
+477 IYGHSNKVKGIYSEV
-488 CSDINGESINSY
+488 NGEFINSY
-500 ANYSVLR
+500 ANYSVLK
-507 GSSLEINSNS
+507 GSLLEINSNN
-517 IENNQKG
+517 IETNQKG
-524 IDFVNVSG
+524 INFVNASG
-532 NNITVGENATY
+532 KNISIGENANY

-550 ITLQSPY
+550 ISLQSPY
-557 EVGLGRYTRSYLDNQ
+557 EVGLGRYTRSYSDTQ
-572 KQDKQNTIFMIG
+572 KLEKQNTIFIIG
-584 NGGVNGESNALDV
+584 NGDENGPSNALDV

-615 EDYPYSTV
+615 EDYPYSSV
-623 ANNESSYCIT
+623 ADKSSSYCIT

-646 MRNSAGRKN
+646 MRNSAGRRN
-655 FYPLMNDPE
+655 FYPLDDPAHPE
-664 NSGTLKPMF
+664 TSEPRF
-673 TGAEYFNNYGDKETG
+673 VGAEYFNNYGDGKS
-688 TAPNNAYAYF
+688 APNNAYANF

-708 HTGASYSHAEGCG
+708 HTGGTYSHAEGCG
-721 TETRNPGEHASGNW
+721 TETRTPGEHASGNW

-762 STPTSDG
+762 RTPTSDG
-769 IAFIDKKPIVTSIL
+769 IAFVDKKPIVTSIL

-793 GDYADY
+793 GEYADY
-799 IKIKQVDPNTLYFIY
+799 IKIKQPDSNTLYFIY

-851 NANYSPKFNGFG
+851 NANSSAKFNGFG
-863 GDSNFSYV
+863 GDANFSYV

-878 FAGLGSLA
+878 FASLGTLA

-891 VFIIRNNK
+891 IFIIRNNK

>member
-1 MQNNEW
+1 
-7 EAVNCFP
+7 
-14 FLFLDISIDLQK
+14 
-26 HKMANKLFYTYI
+26 MANKLFYTYI
-38 HGTDY
+38 HGEKY

-76 FGNVYPGTLSY
+76 FGNAYPGTLSY

-92 DLQNNIALG
+92 DLQNNIAFG
-101 AYSHAEGYSTIAK
+101 AYSHAEGYSSYA
-114 SNYSHAEGYKT
+114 SGNHSHAEGFKT
-125 FVDGVNGHVEGNSSY
+125 YVDGVNGHVEGNSSY

-157 TNSHAEGNK
+157 INSHAEGNK
-166 SEAQGRNAHAEGFL
+166 SEAQGRNAHTEGFL
-180 TYAIGEDSHAEGI
+180 TYAIGEDSHSEGN

-207 ITKIEPE
+207 ITKIEVD
-214 AENSHA
+214 AENSHVEGYNTLIKAKNSHA
-220 EGYNTIVS
+220 EGNTTLI
-228 AKNAHAEGN
+228 
-237 STKVEN
+237 EN

-248 HAEGLKSIARAKN
+248 HAEGYKTTIRAKN
-261 AHAEGNET
+261 
-269 LTAGDN
+269 
-275 AHAEGYQSKSTST
+275 S
-288 NAHAEGNNTK
+288 HAEGNNTLT
-298 ATGENSHAEGHNTEA
+298 AGENSHAEGYKSQATSTNTHAEGNITKASGENSHSEGYNTEA
-313 KSKNSHAEGN
+313 RSKNSHAEGTY
-323 HTIAAGENAHTEGSE
+323 TIANGENSHVEGIDTKVYSNN
-338 TSVDSPYTHAE
+338 THAE
-349 GNNNAINTL
+349 GNANTINTL
-358 SDSSHIEGSNN
+358 SDSSHVEGSNN
-369 RISFSKSSHVEGDS
+369 TISFSQSSHVEGDNNTNNDS
-383 NVNGGNIGIITNSH
+383 N

-406 KNYAINSHIE
+406 KNYAINSHVE
-416 GKDTYNFGK
+416 GKESFNYGK
-425 ESHIEGVEHVSY
+425 ESHVEGTSNINY
-437 AYTSHIEGCAN
+437 AYASHIEGYAN
-448 KIGKSVGDTKY
+448 KIGKTIGDTKY
-459 VHVGGN
+459 IHTGGN
-465 NNTVYPNSENVV
+465 NNIVCPNSENDV
-477 IYGRSNRVKGV
+477 IYGHSNKVKGV
-488 CSDINGESINSY
+488 YSDINGESINSY
-500 ANYSVLR
+500 ANYSTLR
-507 GSSLEINSNS
+507 GSSLEINSNN
-517 IENNQKG
+517 IEDNQKG
-524 IDFVNVSG
+524 VNFVNVSG
-532 NNITVGENATY
+532 DHITVGENATY
-543 SFAHGSN
+543 GFAHGSN

-557 EVGLGRYTRSYLDNQ
+557 EIGFGRYTHSYLDNQ
-572 KQDKQNTIFMIG
+572 KQDKQNTIFIIG
-584 NGGVNGESNALDV
+584 NGDSNGESNALDV

-623 ANNESSYCIT
+623 ANNESSYHIT

-646 MRNSAGRKN
+646 MRNSAGRRN
-655 FYPLMNDPE
+655 FYPLINDPE
-664 NSGTLKPMF
+664 HPETLKPMF
-673 TGAEYFNNYGDKETG
+673 TGAEYFNNYGDTYS
-688 TAPNNAYAYF
+688 APNNAYAYF

-708 HTGASYSHAEGCG
+708 HTGGSYSHAEGCG

-735 NKSSDNT
+735 NKSLENT

-762 STPTSDG
+762 RTPTVDG
-769 IAFIDKKPIVTSIL
+769 IAFVDNKPIVTSIL

-793 GDYADY
+793 GEYADY
-799 IKIKQVDPNTLYFIY
+799 VKIKQVDPNTLYFIY

-851 NANYSPKFNGFG
+851 NANFSTKFNGFG

-886 NDVNT
+886 NDANT

>member
-1 MQNNEW
+1 
-7 EAVNCFP
+7 
-14 FLFLDISIDLQK
+14 
-26 HKMANKLFYTYI
+26 MANKLFYTYI

-49 PSKMIYSYWDS
+49 PDKMIYSYWDS

-101 AYSHAEGYSTIAK
+101 AYSHAEGYQTKA
-114 SNYSHAEGYKT
+114 NGNNSHAEGNNT
-125 FVDGVNGHVEGNSSY
+125 LVGGNNSHVEGYKSEVTSDNAHAEGNTTKAI
-140 SLGENSHAE
+140 GENSHAE
-149 GSFSYSRG
+149 GINSEAKGR
-157 TNSHAEGNK
+157 NSHAEGFI
-166 SEAQGRNAHAEGFL
+166 SF
-180 TYAIGEDSHAEGI
+180 AIGEDSHAEGN
-193 NTYARANYSHSEGN
+193 NTFAKAKGSHSEGN
-207 ITKIEPE
+207 ITKVEHE
-214 AENSHA
+214 AENGHA

-237 STKVEN
+237 TTKVEN

-248 HAEGLKSIARAKN
+248 HAEGLNTIARAKN
-261 AHAEGNET
+261 SHVEGNET
-269 LTAGDN
+269 IVAGEN
-275 AHAEGYQSKSTST
+275 GHAEGYKSQATST
-288 NAHAEGNNTK
+288 NTHAEGSYTTASGENSHTEGYNSK
-298 ATGENSHAEGHNTEA
+298 AISANSHAEGSYT
-313 KSKNSHAEGN
+313 
-323 HTIAAGENAHTEGSE
+323 TAAGENSHTEGSE
-338 TSVDSPYTHAE
+338 TSVYSTYAHAE

-358 SDSSHIEGSNN
+358 SGSSHIEGSNN
-369 RISFSKSSHVEGDS
+369 KISFSESSHVEGDN

-406 KNYAINSHIE
+406 KNYAINSHVE
-416 GKDTYNFGK
+416 GKDSNNFGK
-425 ESHIEGVEHVSY
+425 ESHIEGVGHITY
-437 AYTSHIEGCAN
+437 AYTSHIEGYAN
-448 KIGKSVGDTKY
+448 RIGKSIGDTKY

-465 NNTVYPNSENVV
+465 NNTVYPNSENDV
-477 IYGRSNRVKGV
+477 IYGHSNRVKGIYSEV
-488 CSDINGESINSY
+488 NGEFISSY
-500 ANYSVLR
+500 ANHSVLR
-507 GSSLEINSNS
+507 GSSLEINSRN
-517 IENNQKG
+517 IENSQKG

-532 NNITVGENATY
+532 DSIRVGENANY
-543 SFAHGSN
+543 GFAHGSN

-557 EVGLGRYTRSYLDNQ
+557 EIGFGRYTRSYLDNQ

-633 KRQLAQVA
+633 RRQLAQVA

-646 MRNSAGRKN
+646 MRNSAGRRN
-655 FYPLMNDPE
+655 FYPLDDPANPE
-664 NSGTLKPMF
+664 TANPTF
-673 TGAEYFNNYGDKETG
+673 IGAEYFNNYGDKN
-688 TAPNNAYAYF
+688 TAPNNAYANF

-708 HTGASYSHAEGCG
+708 HTGGTYSHAEGCG

-748 GTNNVNRANAFEIK
+748 GTNNINRANAFEIK
-762 STPTSDG
+762 RTPTSDG

-793 GDYADY
+793 GDYAEY
-799 IKIKQVDPNTLYFIY
+799 IKIKQADPNTLYFIY
-814 DGDASTRNDFIS
+814 DGDASTRDDFIS

>member
-1 MQNNEW
+1 
-7 EAVNCFP
+7 
-14 FLFLDISIDLQK
+14 
-26 HKMANKLFYTYI
+26 MANKLFYTYI

-49 PSKMIYSYWDS
+49 PDKMIYSYWDS

-125 FVDGVNGHVEGNSSY
+125 FVNGVNGHVEGNSSY

-149 GSFSYSRG
+149 GNFSYSKG
-157 TNSHAEGNK
+157 INSHAEGDK
-166 SEAQGRNAHAEGFL
+166 SEAQGRNSHAEGFI
-180 TYAIGEDSHAEGI
+180 TYAIGEDSHAEGN
-193 NTYARANYSHSEGN
+193 NTYAKAKGSHSEGN
-207 ITKIEPE
+207 ITIIEHE
-214 AENSHA
+214 AENGHA

-237 STKVEN
+237 TTKAIGENSHVEGYN
-243 TGENS
+243 SKATSINSHAEGSYTTAASENS
-248 HAEGLKSIARAKN
+248 HAEGYKSQA
-261 AHAEGNET
+261 
-269 LTAGDN
+269 
-275 AHAEGYQSKSTST
+275 TSANT
-288 NAHAEGNNTK
+288 HAEGNNTQ
-298 ATGENSHAEGHNTEA
+298 ATGENSHSEGYNTEA
-313 KSKNSHAEGN
+313 KAKNTHAEGN
-323 HTIAAGENAHTEGSE
+323 HTIAAGENSHTEGAE
-338 TSVDSPYTHAE
+338 TSVYSTYSHAE
-349 GNNNAINTL
+349 GNNNIINTL
-358 SDSSHIEGSNN
+358 SDSSHVEGSNN
-369 RISFSKSSHVEGDS
+369 KISFSKSSHVEGDN
-383 NVNGGNIGIITNSH
+383 NVNGGNIGVITNSH

-406 KNYAINSHIE
+406 YYYSINSHVE

-425 ESHIEGVEHVSY
+425 ESHIEGVGHLTY
-437 AYTSHIEGCAN
+437 AYTSHIEGYLN
-448 KIGKSVGDTKY
+448 TIGKSIGDTKY

-465 NNTVYPNSENVV
+465 ENTVYPNSENNV
-477 IYGRSNRVKGV
+477 IYGSSNKVKGIYSEV
-488 CSDINGESINSY
+488 NGKHINSY

-507 GSSLEINSNS
+507 GSLLEINSKD

-532 NNITVGENATY
+532 DSITVRENANY
-543 SFAHGSN
+543 GFAHGFN

-557 EVGLGRYTRSYLDNQ
+557 EVGFGRYTKSYLEGQN
-572 KQDKQNTIFMIG
+572 QDKQNTIFMIG
-584 NGGVNGESNALDV
+584 NGIGLDNKSNALDV

-623 ANNESSYCIT
+623 ANNESSYCIAR
-633 KRQLAQVA
+633 RQLAQVA

-646 MRNSAGRKN
+646 MRNSAGRRN
-655 FYPLMNDPE
+655 FYPLDNPTHPE
-664 NSGTLKPMF
+664 TANPRF
-673 TGAEYFNNYGDKETG
+673 IGAEYFNNYGDENN
-688 TAPNNAYAYF
+688 APNNAYANF

-708 HTGASYSHAEGCG
+708 HTGGTYSHAEGCG

-748 GTNNVNRANAFEIK
+748 GTNNIDRSNAFEIK
-762 STPTSDG
+762 RAPTSDG

-793 GDYADY
+793 GEYADY
-799 IKIKQVDPNTLYFIY
+799 VKIKQVDPNTLYFIY

-836 KVEEKIKQYTQGMLY
+836 KVEEKIKQYTQGILY
-851 NANYSPKFNGFG
+851 NANYSPKFNGLG
-863 GDSNFSYV
+863 GDSKFSYV
-871 WSGNTTD
+871 WSGNTND

-891 VFIIRNNK
+891 IFIIRNK

>member
-1 MQNNEW
+1 
-7 EAVNCFP
+7 
-14 FLFLDISIDLQK
+14 
-26 HKMANKLFYTYI
+26 MANKLFYTYI

-49 PSKMIYSYWDS
+49 PDKMIYSYWDS

-101 AYSHAEGYSTIAK
+101 SYSHAEGYSTIAK

-125 FVDGVNGHVEGNSSY
+125 FVNGDNGHVEGNSSY

-149 GSFSYSRG
+149 GSFSYSKG
-157 TNSHAEGNK
+157 INSHAEGNK
-166 SEAQGRNAHAEGFL
+166 SEAQGSNSHAEGFI
-180 TYAIGEDSHAEGI
+180 TYAIGEDSHAEGN
-193 NTYARANYSHSEGN
+193 NTYAKAKGSHSEGN
-207 ITKIEPE
+207 ITKVEQE
-214 AENSHA
+214 AENGHA

-237 STKVEN
+237 TTKAIGENSHVEGYN
-243 TGENS
+243 SKATSINSHAEGSYTTAAGENS
-248 HAEGLKSIARAKN
+248 HAEGNNTYATSTN
-261 AHAEGNET
+261 THAEGNT
-269 LTAGDN
+269 T
-275 AHAEGYQSKSTST
+275 Q
-288 NAHAEGNNTK
+288 
-298 ATGENSHAEGHNTEA
+298 ATGENSHSEGYNTEA
-313 KSKNSHAEGN
+313 KAKNTHAEGN
-323 HTIAAGENAHTEGSE
+323 HTIAAGENSHTEGAE
-338 TSVDSPYTHAE
+338 TSVYSPYAHAE
-349 GNNNAINTL
+349 GNTNTINTL

-369 RISFSKSSHVEGDS
+369 KISFSKSSHVEGDN

-406 KNYAINSHIE
+406 KNYAINSHVE

-425 ESHIEGVEHVSY
+425 ESHIEGVGHLTY
-437 AYTSHIEGCAN
+437 AYTSHIEGYLN
-448 KIGKSVGDTKY
+448 KIGKSIGDTKY
-459 VHVGGN
+459 IHVGGDN
-465 NNTVYPNSENVV
+465 NVAYSNSENDV
-477 IYGRSNRVKGV
+477 IYGSYNRVKGIYSEV
-488 CSDINGESINSY
+488 NGKHINSY

-507 GSSLEINSNS
+507 GSSLTINSDNDN

-532 NNITVGENATY
+532 YGITVRENATY
-543 SFAHGSN
+543 GFAHGSN

-557 EVGLGRYTRSYLDNQ
+557 EVGFGRYTYSHLEGPN
-572 KQDKQNTIFMIG
+572 KDKQNTIFMIG
-584 NGGVNGESNALDV
+584 NGSGPGNESNALDV

-633 KRQLAQVA
+633 RRQLAKVA

-655 FYPLMNDPE
+655 FYPLINDPE
-664 NSGTLKPMF
+664 HPGSLKPMF
-673 TGAEYFNNYGDKETG
+673 TGAEYFNNYGDTY
-688 TAPNNAYAYF
+688 TSPNNAYANF

-708 HTGASYSHAEGCG
+708 HTGASYSHAEGLG

-748 GTNNVNRANAFEIK
+748 GTNNIDRSNAFEIK
-762 STPTSDG
+762 RTPTSNG

-793 GDYADY
+793 GEYSDY

-836 KVEEKIKQYTQGMLY
+836 KVEEKFKQYTQGILY
-851 NANYSPKFNGFG
+851 NANYNPKFIRHG

-878 FAGLGSLA
+878 FAGLGSLS

-891 VFIIRNNK
+891 IFIIRNK

>member
-1 MQNNEW
+1 
-7 EAVNCFP
+7 
-14 FLFLDISIDLQK
+14 
-26 HKMANKLFYTYI
+26 MANKLFYTYI

-101 AYSHAEGYSTIAK
+101 TYSHAEGYSTIAK

-149 GSFSYSRG
+149 GSFSYSKG
-157 TNSHAEGNK
+157 INSHAEGDK
-166 SEAQGRNAHAEGFL
+166 SEAQGRNSHAEGFI
-180 TYAIGEDSHAEGI
+180 TYAIGEDSHAEGN
-193 NTYARANYSHSEGN
+193 NTYAQAKGSHSEGN
-207 ITKIEPE
+207 ITKVEQE
-214 AENSHA
+214 AENGHA

-237 STKVEN
+237 TTKAIGENSHVEGYN
-243 TGENS
+243 SKATSINSHAEGSYTTAASENS
-248 HAEGLKSIARAKN
+248 HAEGYKSQATSTN
-261 AHAEGNET
+261 THAEGNT
-269 LTAGDN
+269 T
-275 AHAEGYQSKSTST
+275 Q
-288 NAHAEGNNTK
+288 
-298 ATGENSHAEGHNTEA
+298 ATGENSHSEGYNTEA
-313 KSKNSHAEGN
+313 KAKNTHAEGN
-323 HTIAAGENAHTEGSE
+323 HTISAGENSHTEGAE
-338 TSVDSPYTHAE
+338 TGVYSPYAHAE
-349 GNNNAINTL
+349 GNTNTINTL

-383 NVNGGNIGIITNSH
+383 NVNGGNIGVITNSH

-406 KNYAINSHIE
+406 YNYSINSHVE

-425 ESHIEGVEHVSY
+425 ESHIEGVGNLNY
-437 AYTSHIEGCAN
+437 AHTSHIEGYAN
-448 KIGKSVGDTKY
+448 TIGKSIGDTKY

-465 NNTVYPNSENVV
+465 NNTVYPNSENNV
-477 IYGRSNRVKGV
+477 IYGSSNKVKGIYSEV
-488 CSDINGESINSY
+488 NGKLINSY

-507 GSSLEINSNS
+507 GSSLEINSKD

-532 NNITVGENATY
+532 DNITVRENATY
-543 SFAHGSN
+543 GFAHGSH

-557 EVGLGRYTRSYLDNQ
+557 EVGFGRYTYSHLEGPN
-572 KQDKQNTIFMIG
+572 KDKQNTIFMIG
-584 NGGVNGESNALDV
+584 NGGPGNESNALDV

-646 MRNSAGRKN
+646 MRNSAGRRN
-655 FYPLMNDPE
+655 FYPLDDPTNPE
-664 NSGTLKPMF
+664 TANPRF
-673 TGAEYFNNYGDKETG
+673 IGAEYFNNYGDTYSS
-688 TAPNNAYAYF
+688 PNNAYANF

-748 GTNNVNRANAFEIK
+748 GTNNIDRSNAFEIK
-762 STPTSDG
+762 REPTSDG

-793 GDYADY
+793 GEYADY

-836 KVEEKIKQYTQGMLY
+836 KVEEKFKQYTQGILY
-851 NANYSPKFNGFG
+851 NANYNPKFTEHG

-871 WSGNTTD
+871 WTGDITD

-886 NDVNT
+886 NDDNT

>member
-1 MQNNEW
+1 
-7 EAVNCFP
+7 
-14 FLFLDISIDLQK
+14 
-26 HKMANKLFYTYI
+26 MANKLFYTYI
-38 HGTDY
+38 HGEKY

-76 FGNVYPGTLSY
+76 FGNAYPGTLSY

-92 DLQNNIALG
+92 DLQNNVAFG
-101 AYSHAEGYSTIAK
+101 AYSHAEGYSSYA
-114 SNYSHAEGYKT
+114 SGNHSHAEGFKT
-125 FVDGVNGHVEGNSSY
+125 YVDGVNGHVEGNSSY

-157 TNSHAEGNK
+157 INSHAEGNK
-166 SEAQGRNAHAEGFL
+166 SEAQGRNAHTEGFL
-180 TYAIGEDSHAEGI
+180 TYAMGEDSHSEGN

-207 ITKIEPE
+207 ITKIEVD
-214 AENSHA
+214 AENSHVEGYNTLIKAKNSHA
-220 EGYNTIVS
+220 EGNTTLI
-228 AKNAHAEGN
+228 
-237 STKVEN
+237 EN

-248 HAEGLKSIARAKN
+248 HAEGYKTTIRAKN
-261 AHAEGNET
+261 
-269 LTAGDN
+269 
-275 AHAEGYQSKSTST
+275 S
-288 NAHAEGNNTK
+288 HAEGNNTLT
-298 ATGENSHAEGHNTEA
+298 AGENSHAEGYKSQATSTNTHAEGNITKASGENSHSEGYNTEA
-313 KSKNSHAEGN
+313 RSKNSHAEGTY
-323 HTIAAGENAHTEGSE
+323 TIANGENSHVEGIDTKVYSNN
-338 TSVDSPYTHAE
+338 THAE
-349 GNNNAINTL
+349 GNANTINTL
-358 SDSSHIEGSNN
+358 SDSSHVEGSNN
-369 RISFSKSSHVEGDS
+369 TISFSQSSHVEGDNNTNNDS
-383 NVNGGNIGIITNSH
+383 N

-406 KNYAINSHIE
+406 KNYAINSHVE
-416 GKDTYNFGK
+416 GKESFNYGK
-425 ESHIEGVEHVSY
+425 ESHVEGTSNINY
-437 AYTSHIEGCAN
+437 AYTSHIEGYAN
-448 KIGKSVGDTKY
+448 KIGKTIGDTKY
-459 VHVGGN
+459 IHTGGN
-465 NNTVYPNSENVV
+465 NNIVCPNSENDV
-477 IYGRSNRVKGV
+477 IYGHSNKVKGIY
-488 CSDINGESINSY
+488 SDINGESINSY
-500 ANYSVLR
+500 ANYSTLR
-507 GSSLEINSNS
+507 GSSLEINSNN
-517 IENNQKG
+517 IEDNQKG
-524 IDFVNVSG
+524 VNFVNVSG
-532 NNITVGENATY
+532 DHITVGENATY
-543 SFAHGSN
+543 GFAHGSN

-557 EVGLGRYTRSYLDNQ
+557 EIGFGRYTHSYLDNQ
-572 KQDKQNTIFMIG
+572 KQDKQNTIFIIG
-584 NGGVNGESNALDV
+584 NGDSNGESNALDV

-623 ANNESSYCIT
+623 ANNESSYHIT

-646 MRNSAGRKN
+646 MRNSAGRRN
-655 FYPLMNDPE
+655 FYPLINDPE
-664 NSGTLKPMF
+664 HPETLKPMF
-673 TGAEYFNNYGDKETG
+673 TGAEYFNNYGDTYS
-688 TAPNNAYAYF
+688 APNNAYAYF

-708 HTGASYSHAEGCG
+708 HTGGSYSHAEGCG

-735 NKSSDNT
+735 NKSLENT

-762 STPTSDG
+762 RTPTVDG
-769 IAFIDKKPIVTSIL
+769 IAFVDNKPIVTSIL

-793 GDYADY
+793 GEYADY
-799 IKIKQVDPNTLYFIY
+799 VKIKQVDPNTLYFIY

-851 NANYSPKFNGFG
+851 NANFSAKFNGFG

-886 NDVNT
+886 NDANT

>member
-1 MQNNEW
+1 
-7 EAVNCFP
+7 
-14 FLFLDISIDLQK
+14 
-26 HKMANKLFYTYI
+26 MANKLFYTYI

-92 DLQNNIALG
+92 DLQNNVAFG

-125 FVDGVNGHVEGNSSY
+125 FVNGDNGHVEGNSSY

-149 GSFSYSRG
+149 GSFSYSKG
-157 TNSHAEGNK
+157 INSHAEGDK
-166 SEAQGRNAHAEGFL
+166 SEAQGRNSHAEGFI
-180 TYAIGEDSHAEGI
+180 TYAIGEDSHAEGN
-193 NTYARANYSHSEGN
+193 NTYAKAKGSHSEGN
-207 ITKIEPE
+207 ITKVEPE
-214 AENSHA
+214 AENGHA
-220 EGYNTIVS
+220 EGYNTSVS

-237 STKVEN
+237 TTKAI
-243 TGENS
+243 GENS
-248 HAEGLKSIARAKN
+248 HAEGYNSKATSIN
-261 AHAEGNET
+261 SHAEGSYT
-269 LTAGDN
+269 TAASEN
-275 AHAEGYQSKSTST
+275 SHAEGYKSQATSINT
-288 NAHAEGNNTK
+288 HAEGNNTQ
-298 ATGENSHAEGHNTEA
+298 ATGENSHSEGYNTEA
-313 KSKNSHAEGN
+313 KAKNTHAEGN
-323 HTIAAGENAHTEGSE
+323 HTIAAGENSHTEGAE
-338 TSVDSPYTHAE
+338 TRVYSPYAHAE
-349 GNNNAINTL
+349 GNNNIINTL
-358 SDSSHIEGSNN
+358 SASSHIEGSNN
-369 RISFSKSSHVEGDS
+369 KISFSISSHIEGDS
-383 NVNGGNIGIITNSH
+383 NVNGGNIGVITNSH

-406 KNYAINSHIE
+406 YNYSINSHVE

-425 ESHIEGVEHVSY
+425 ESHIEGVGHLTY
-437 AYTSHIEGCAN
+437 AYTSHIEGYAN
-448 KIGKSVGDTKY
+448 TIGKSIGDTKY
-459 VHVGGN
+459 VHVGGDN
-465 NNTVYPNSENVV
+465 NIAYLNSENDV
-477 IYGRSNRVKGV
+477 IYGSYNRVKGIY
-488 CSDINGESINSY
+488 SDINGKNISSY

-507 GSSLEINSNS
+507 GSSLTININSDN

-532 NNITVGENATY
+532 YGITVRENATY
-543 SFAHGSN
+543 GFAHGSN

-557 EVGLGRYTRSYLDNQ
+557 EVGFGRYTRSYTDTPKLE
-572 KQDKQNTIFMIG
+572 KQNTIFMIG
-584 NGGVNGESNALDV
+584 NGDANPGSNALDV

-633 KRQLAQVA
+633 RRQLAQVA

-655 FYPLMNDPE
+655 FYPLINDPE
-664 NSGTLKPMF
+664 NPGKFKPMF
-673 TGAEYFNNYGDKETG
+673 TGAEYFNNYGDTYSS
-688 TAPNNAYAYF
+688 PNNAYAYF

-708 HTGASYSHAEGCG
+708 HTGASYSHAEGLG

-748 GTNNVNRANAFEIK
+748 GTNNIDRSNAFEIK
-762 STPTSDG
+762 RAPTSDG

-793 GDYADY
+793 GKYEDYV
-799 IKIKQVDPNTLYFIY
+799 KIKQVDPNTLYFIY

-836 KVEEKIKQYTQGMLY
+836 KVEEKIKQYTQGILY
-851 NANYSPKFNGFG
+851 NANYNAKFTGHG

-878 FAGLGSLA
+878 FVGLGSLA

>member
-1 MQNNEW
+1 
-7 EAVNCFP
+7 
-14 FLFLDISIDLQK
+14 
-26 HKMANKLFYTYI
+26 MANKLFYTYI

-269 LTAGDN
+269 LTAGEN
-275 AHAEGYQSKSTST
+275 GHAEGYQSKSTST

-383 NVNGGNIGIITNSH
+383 NVNGGNIGVITNSH

-416 GKDTYNFGK
+416 GKDSNNFGK
-425 ESHIEGVEHVSY
+425 ESHIEGVGHLSY

-465 NNTVYPNSENVV
+465 NNTVYPNSENIV

-543 SFAHGSN
+543 GFAHGLH

-557 EVGLGRYTRSYLDNQ
+557 EVGFGRYTRSYLDNQ

-633 KRQLAQVA
+633 RRQLAQVA

-673 TGAEYFNNYGDKETG
+673 TGAEYFNNYGDTYNS
-688 TAPNNAYAYF
+688 PNNAYAYF

>member
-1 MQNNEW
+1 
-7 EAVNCFP
+7 
-14 FLFLDISIDLQK
+14 
-26 HKMANKLFYTYI
+26 MANKLFYTYI

-49 PSKMIYSYWDS
+49 PDKMIYSYWDS

-125 FVDGVNGHVEGNSSY
+125 FVNGVNGHVEGNSSY
-140 SLGENSHAE
+140 SLGDNSHAE
-149 GSFSYSRG
+149 GSFSYSIG

-166 SEAQGRNAHAEGFL
+166 SEATGSNSHAEGFI
-180 TYAIGEDSHAEGI
+180 TYAIGEDSHAEGN
-193 NTYARANYSHSEGN
+193 NTYAKAKGSHSEGN
-207 ITKIEPE
+207 ITNVEPE
-214 AENSHA
+214 AENGHV

-228 AKNAHAEGN
+228 AKNSHAEGN
-237 STKVEN
+237 TTIIEN
-243 TGENS
+243 TGENG
-248 HAEGLKSIARAKN
+248 HAEGLNTIVRAKN
-261 AHAEGNET
+261 AHSEGNNT
-269 LTAGDN
+269 LVTGEN
-275 AHAEGYQSKSTST
+275 GHAEGYKSQATST
-288 NAHAEGNNTK
+288 NTHAEGNTTQANGENSHSEGYNTEARSKNTHAEGNNT
-298 ATGENSHAEGHNTEA
+298 
-313 KSKNSHAEGN
+313 
-323 HTIAAGENAHTEGSE
+323 IAAGENSHTEGSE
-338 TSVDSPYTHAE
+338 TSVYSPYAHAE
-349 GNNNAINTL
+349 GNTNIINTL

-369 RISFSKSSHVEGDS
+369 RISFSKSSHVEGDN

-406 KNYAINSHIE
+406 KNYAINSHVE
-416 GKDTYNFGK
+416 GKDSNNFGK
-425 ESHIEGVEHVSY
+425 ESHIEGVGHLTY
-437 AYTSHIEGCAN
+437 AHTSHIEGYAN
-448 KIGKSVGDTKY
+448 RIGKSIGDTKY

-465 NNTVYPNSENVV
+465 NNTVYPNSENDV
-477 IYGRSNRVKGV
+477 IYGSSNKVKGIYSEV
-488 CSDINGESINSY
+488 NGKLINSY

-507 GSSLEINSNS
+507 GSLLEINSGN

-524 IDFVNVSG
+524 IDFADVSG
-532 NNITVGENATY
+532 DSITVGENANY
-543 SFAHGSN
+543 GFAHGSN

-557 EVGLGRYTRSYLDNQ
+557 EVGFGRYTRSYTDTPKLE
-572 KQDKQNTIFMIG
+572 KQNTIFMIG
-584 NGGVNGESNALDV
+584 NGDANGESNALDV

-633 KRQLAQVA
+633 RRQLAQVA

-655 FYPLMNDPE
+655 FYPLIDDPE
-664 NSGTLKPMF
+664 NTGTLKPMF
-673 TGAEYFNNYGDKETG
+673 TGAEYFNNYGDTYSS
-688 TAPNNAYAYF
+688 PNNAYAYF

-708 HTGASYSHAEGCG
+708 HTGASYSHAEGLG

-735 NKSSDNT
+735 NKSSENT

-748 GTNNVNRANAFEIK
+748 GTNNIDRSNAFEIK
-762 STPTSDG
+762 RTPTSDG

-783 NGTGPTYMWK
+783 NGTGPTYIWK

-836 KVEEKIKQYTQGMLY
+836 KVEEKIKQYTQGILY
-851 NANYSPKFNGFG
+851 NANYNAKFTGHG

>member
-1 MQNNEW
+1 
-7 EAVNCFP
+7 
-14 FLFLDISIDLQK
+14 
-26 HKMANKLFYTYI
+26 MANKLFYTYI

-149 GSFSYSRG
+149 GSFSYSKG

-166 SEAQGRNAHAEGFL
+166 SEAQGSNSHAEGFL
-180 TYAIGEDSHAEGI
+180 TYAIGEDSHAEGN
-193 NTYARANYSHSEGN
+193 NTYAKAKGSHSEGN
-207 ITKIEPE
+207 ITKVEIE

-248 HAEGLKSIARAKN
+248 HAEGLNTIARAKN
-261 AHAEGNET
+261 AHSEGNNT
-269 LTAGDN
+269 LVAGEN
-275 AHAEGYQSKSTST
+275 GHAEGYKSQATST
-288 NAHAEGNNTK
+288 NTHAEGNTTQ
-298 ATGENSHAEGHNTEA
+298 ATGENSHSEGNNTEA
-313 KSKNSHAEGN
+313 KAKNTHAEGN
-323 HTIAAGENAHTEGSE
+323 HTIAAGENSHTEGSE
-338 TSVDSPYTHAE
+338 TSVYSTYAHAE

-369 RISFSKSSHVEGDS
+369 NISFSKSSHVEG
-383 NVNGGNIGIITNSH
+383 VGHIT
-397 YSHVEGLNN
+397 
-406 KNYAINSHIE
+406 
-416 GKDTYNFGK
+416 
-425 ESHIEGVEHVSY
+425 Y
-437 AYTSHIEGCAN
+437 AYTSHIEGYAN
-448 KIGKSVGDTKY
+448 RIGKSIGDTKY

-465 NNTVYPNSENVV
+465 NNTVYPNSENDV
-477 IYGRSNRVKGV
+477 IYGHSNRVKGIYSEV
-488 CSDINGESINSY
+488 NGEFISSY
-500 ANYSVLR
+500 ANHSVLK

-517 IENNQKG
+517 IENSQKG

-532 NNITVGENATY
+532 NHISVGENANY
-543 SFAHGSN
+543 GFAHGSN

-557 EVGLGRYTRSYLDNQ
+557 EIGFGRYTRSYLDNQ

-646 MRNSAGRKN
+646 MRNSAGRRN
-655 FYPLMNDPE
+655 FYPLDDPAHPE
-664 NSGTLKPMF
+664 TANPRF
-673 TGAEYFNNYGDKETG
+673 IGAEYFNNYGDENNS
-688 TAPNNAYAYF
+688 PNNAYANF

-708 HTGASYSHAEGCG
+708 HTGGTYSHAEGCG

-748 GTNNVNRANAFEIK
+748 GTNNINRANAFEIK
-762 STPTSDG
+762 RTPTSDG

-826 IDQMDDIVNR
+826 MDQMDDIVNR

>member
-1 MQNNEW
+1 
-7 EAVNCFP
+7 
-14 FLFLDISIDLQK
+14 
-26 HKMANKLFYTYI
+26 MANKLFYTYI

-275 AHAEGYQSKSTST
+275 GHAEGYQSKSTST

-584 NGGVNGESNALDV
+584 NGSVNGESNALDV

>member
-1 MQNNEW
+1 
-7 EAVNCFP
+7 
-14 FLFLDISIDLQK
+14 
-26 HKMANKLFYTYI
+26 MANKLFYTYI

-49 PSKMIYSYWDS
+49 PDKMIYSYWDS

-149 GSFSYSRG
+149 GSFSYSKG
-157 TNSHAEGNK
+157 INSHVEGDK
-166 SEAQGRNAHAEGFL
+166 SEAQGRNSHAEGFI
-180 TYAIGEDSHAEGI
+180 TYAIGEDSHAEGN
-193 NTYARANYSHSEGN
+193 NTYAKAKGSHSEGN
-207 ITKIEPE
+207 ITIVEHE
-214 AENSHA
+214 AENGHV

-237 STKVEN
+237 TTIVEN
-243 TGENS
+243 NGENG
-248 HAEGLKSIARAKN
+248 HAEGLNTIVRAKN
-261 AHAEGNET
+261 AHSEGNNT
-269 LTAGDN
+269 LVAGEN
-275 AHAEGYQSKSTST
+275 GHAEGYKSQATST
-288 NAHAEGNNTK
+288 NTHAEGNTTQ
-298 ATGENSHAEGHNTEA
+298 ATGENSHSEGHNTEA
-313 KSKNSHAEGN
+313 KAKNAHAEGN
-323 HTIAAGENAHTEGSE
+323 HTIAAGENSHTEGAE
-338 TSVDSPYTHAE
+338 TSVYSPYAHAE
-349 GNNNAINTL
+349 GNTNTINTL

-369 RISFSKSSHVEGDS
+369 KISFSKSSHVEGDS
-383 NVNGGNIGIITNSH
+383 NVNGGNIGVITNSH

-406 KNYAINSHIE
+406 YNYSINSHVE

-425 ESHIEGVEHVSY
+425 ESHIEGVGHLTY
-437 AYTSHIEGCAN
+437 AYTSHIEGYAN
-448 KIGKSVGDTKY
+448 TIGKSIGDTKY

-465 NNTVYPNSENVV
+465 ENTVYPNSENDV
-477 IYGRSNRVKGV
+477 IYGYLNKVKGIYSEV
-488 CSDINGESINSY
+488 NGKFINSY

-507 GSSLEINSNS
+507 GSLLEINSDN

-524 IDFVNVSG
+524 IDFVDVSG
-532 NNITVGENATY
+532 DNITVKENATY
-543 SFAHGSN
+543 GFAHGSH

-557 EVGLGRYTRSYLDNQ
+557 EVGFGRYTYSHLEGQN
-572 KQDKQNTIFMIG
+572 KDKQNTIFMIG
-584 NGGVNGESNALDV
+584 NGSGPGNESNALDV

-633 KRQLAQVA
+633 RRQLAQVA

-655 FYPLMNDPE
+655 FYPLINDPE
-664 NSGTLKPMF
+664 NPGSLKPKF
-673 TGAEYFNNYGDKETG
+673 TGAEYFNNYGDET
-688 TAPNNAYAYF
+688 TAPNNAYADF

-708 HTGASYSHAEGCG
+708 HTGGTYSHAEGCG

-748 GTNNVNRANAFEIK
+748 GTNNIDRSNAFEIK
-762 STPTSDG
+762 RAPTLDG

-793 GDYADY
+793 GYYADY

-836 KVEEKIKQYTQGMLY
+836 KVEEKFKQYTQGILY
-851 NANYSPKFNGFG
+851 NANYSPKFNGRG

-886 NDVNT
+886 NDDNT

>member
-1 MQNNEW
+1 
-7 EAVNCFP
+7 
-14 FLFLDISIDLQK
+14 
-26 HKMANKLFYTYI
+26 MANKLFYTYI
-38 HGTDY
+38 HGEKY

-76 FGNVYPGTLSY
+76 FGNAYPGTLSY

-92 DLQNNIALG
+92 DLQNNIAFG
-101 AYSHAEGYSTIAK
+101 AYSHAEGYSSYA
-114 SNYSHAEGYKT
+114 SGNHSHAEGFKT
-125 FVDGVNGHVEGNSSY
+125 YVDGVNGHVEGNSSY

-157 TNSHAEGNK
+157 INSHAEGNK
-166 SEAQGRNAHAEGFL
+166 SEAQGRNAHTEGFL
-180 TYAIGEDSHAEGI
+180 TYAIGEDSHSEGN

-207 ITKIEPE
+207 ITKIEVD
-214 AENSHA
+214 AENSHVEGYNTLIKAKNSHA
-220 EGYNTIVS
+220 EGNTTLI
-228 AKNAHAEGN
+228 
-237 STKVEN
+237 EN

-248 HAEGLKSIARAKN
+248 HAEGYKTTIRAKN
-261 AHAEGNET
+261 
-269 LTAGDN
+269 
-275 AHAEGYQSKSTST
+275 S
-288 NAHAEGNNTK
+288 HAEGNNTLT
-298 ATGENSHAEGHNTEA
+298 AGENSHAEGYKSQATSTNTHAEGNITKASGENSHSEGYNTEA
-313 KSKNSHAEGN
+313 RSKNSHAEGTY
-323 HTIAAGENAHTEGSE
+323 TIANGENSHVEGIDTKVYSNN
-338 TSVDSPYTHAE
+338 THAE
-349 GNNNAINTL
+349 GNANTINTL
-358 SDSSHIEGSNN
+358 SDSSHVEGSNN
-369 RISFSKSSHVEGDS
+369 TISFSQSSHVEGDNNTNNDS
-383 NVNGGNIGIITNSH
+383 N

-406 KNYAINSHIE
+406 KNYAINSHVE
-416 GKDTYNFGK
+416 GKESFNYGK
-425 ESHIEGVEHVSY
+425 ESHVEGTSNINY
-437 AYTSHIEGCAN
+437 AYASHIEGYAN
-448 KIGKSVGDTKY
+448 KIGKTIGDTKY
-459 VHVGGN
+459 IHTGGN
-465 NNTVYPNSENVV
+465 NNIVCSNSENDV
-477 IYGRSNRVKGV
+477 IYGHSNKVKGIY
-488 CSDINGESINSY
+488 SDINGESINSY
-500 ANYSVLR
+500 ANYSTLR
-507 GSSLEINSNS
+507 GSSLEINSNN
-517 IENNQKG
+517 IEDNQKG
-524 IDFVNVSG
+524 VNFVNVSG
-532 NNITVGENATY
+532 DHITVGENATY
-543 SFAHGSN
+543 GFAHGSN

-557 EVGLGRYTRSYLDNQ
+557 EIGFGRYTHSYLDNQ
-572 KQDKQNTIFMIG
+572 KQDKQNTIFIIG
-584 NGGVNGESNALDV
+584 NGDSNGESNALDV

-623 ANNESSYCIT
+623 ANNESSYHIT

-646 MRNSAGRKN
+646 MRNSAGRRN
-655 FYPLMNDPE
+655 FYPLINDPE
-664 NSGTLKPMF
+664 HPETLKPMF
-673 TGAEYFNNYGDKETG
+673 TGAEYFNNYGDTYS
-688 TAPNNAYAYF
+688 APNNAYAYF

-708 HTGASYSHAEGCG
+708 HTGGSYSHAEGCG

-735 NKSSDNT
+735 NKSLENT

-762 STPTSDG
+762 RTPTVDG
-769 IAFIDKKPIVTSIL
+769 IAFVDNKPIVTSIL

-793 GDYADY
+793 GEYADY
-799 IKIKQVDPNTLYFIY
+799 VKIKQVDSNTLYFIY

-851 NANYSPKFNGFG
+851 NANFSAKFNGFG

-886 NDVNT
+886 NDANT